1 MKILVLNAGSSTL
14 KSMLFQ
20 IEHAPPENPPVPL
33 WNGKIEW
40 RGDEAQI
47 HSRNNRGDEHRE
59 SASLPRRDTLLRL
72 LDTLWSGPSRA
83 VSSPAEISAVGHRV
97 VHGGLKYE
105 EPVLLNAEVES
116 AIANLSQIAPLHN
129 QTELEFI
136 RIAREKINAPQVA
149 MFDTGFHRRMPEA
162 AAVYPGPYE
171 WLDEGIRR
179 YGFHGINHQYC
190 AERAAQL
197 LRRELTSLKIVSC
210 HLGSGCSLAA
220 IQNGR
225 SVDTTMGFTPLEG
238 LMMATRSGSID
249 PGLLTYLLQ
258 RDGCAAQELYGILNN
273 KSGLLGISGLSGD
286 MRDIL
291 AALKQGHA
299 RAKLAFEIF
308 VHRLRSGIGA
318 MAAALGGM
326 DALVFTAGI
335 GENSPQVRAA
345 ACANLRH
352 LGVALDPQKNK
363 ELSSDRIVSAAD
375 SAVRILVIRA
385 EEEWAIARECWKI
398 ASSIGRAAQST
409 AIT

>member
-14 KSMLFQ
+14 KSMLFE
-20 IEHAPPENPPVPL
+20 IEYAPPENPPAAL
-33 WNGKIEW
+33 WSAKIEW

-47 HSRNNRGDEHRE
+47 NSRSNHGGEHSERV
-59 SASLPRRDTLLRL
+59 SLPRRDTLLRL
-72 LDTLWSGPSRA
+72 LDSLWFGPA
-83 VSSPAEISAVGHRV
+83 QAISSPTEISGVGHRV

-105 EPVLLNAEVES
+105 QPVLLNTEIEA
-116 AIANLSQIAPLHN
+116 AIASLSQIAPLHN
-129 QTELEFI
+129 QTELEVI
-136 RIAREKINAPQVA
+136 RIARERINAPQVA

-171 WLDEGIRR
+171 WLSDGIRR

-197 LRRELTSLKIVSC
+197 LGRELASLKIVSC

-249 PGLLTYLLQ
+249 PGLLTHLLQ
-258 RDGCAAQELYGILNN
+258 RDGCTPQELYDILNT
-273 KSGLLGISGLSGD
+273 KSGLLGISGLSSD

-291 AALKQGHA
+291 AAIKQGNA
-299 RAKLAFEIF
+299 RATLAFEIF
-308 VHRLRSGIGA
+308 IHRLRAGIGA
-318 MAAALGGM
+318 MAAVLGGM
-326 DALVFTAGI
+326 DVLVFTAGI
-335 GENSPQVRAA
+335 GENSAEVRAA

-352 LGVALDPQKNK
+352 LGVALDAQRDNEPP
-363 ELSSDRIVSAAD
+363 SDRVISASD
-375 SAVRILVIRA
+375 SAVRVLVIRA
-385 EEEWAIARECWKI
+385 QEEWAIARECWKI
-398 ASSIGRAAQST
+398 ASSIARAQST